1 MKHSTR
7 LHIINRNIPQNK
19 ENTIMIQHQ
28 QLHADAISPGDFQ
41 YTPVDETGMMVN
53 RNSLEVI

>member
-1 MKHSTR
+1 
-7 LHIINRNIPQNK
+7 
-19 ENTIMIQHQ
+19 MIQHQ